1 MKHLLFLLAFTLHSS
16 LNYAQTGPTNG
27 PKLSAGTLQFLWQ
40 MEQNLADKNGTLQN
54 YVYNQGIDNKIL
66 VNAIVKVSPEI
77 NEKEF
82 KELRVSI
89 GTKAGNIWT
98 IRIPTNRVKEV
109 AKFSGILA
117 MEMDQPMAPELDS
130 ARRKTRVDSIHK
142 GIGLSQ
148 AYDGKDIVIGII
160 DAGFDYTHPSMY
172 DTTYGKYRVKRV
184 WEQKATGTPPAAF
197 GYGAEFADSTAILTK
212 SHDVN
217 ETTHGTHVAGIAAG
231 SGYGGLNG
239 NNRIFRGM
247 AYSSEM
253 VFTAIYPSTAYWLN
267 TGMSDMLDGINYT
280 FQYASSVGKP
290 AVANLSWG
298 CPMGPRDGSSLFS
311 QALDNLVGPGKIFV
325 VSGGNNGQ
333 NKIHLKKTF
342 TGNDTIVNSVVTFS
356 TNLIKKQNQIDIWGD
371 TGKSFCVQFSIY
383 NSNTKLTSSEWIC
396 LDGNTRFIKLKGSL
410 DTCFITMTGVNS
422 EFNNKPH
429 MLVQLFSRIPTTNRL
444 VVSVK
449 GQSGTVNLWQ
459 GIVIKTSGYY
469 GTFAKSGYTWAVD
482 GDVQMTC
489 GDLVSTRKA
498 IAVAAYNSKVS
509 FTNVSGSNL
518 SYTGALNGRIA
529 SFSSLGPT
537 ADGRVKP
544 NIAGP
549 GLALAS
555 SISSFD
561 SSYFE
566 TGDGYSSIVS
576 QSPVNGKTYSYGMAG
591 GTSMSAPAVSGIIA
605 ILLQVNPLLTP
616 DGLLD
621 LFSQTV
627 IKDVYTG
634 QIPATGSNTW
644 GLGKINAYRSLKKL
658 LEPTGIKHLQAESRM
673 LVFPN
678 PAQGNFNIEY
688 MGTVS
693 ELVELKI
700 SDQLGRII
708 SADTWSISTGS
719 NIRKLDTKN
728 LPASIYFVELKSKTE
743 KSGARII
750 LN

>member
-1 MKHLLFLLAFTLHSS
+1 
-16 LNYAQTGPTNG
+16 
-27 PKLSAGTLQFLWQ
+27 
-40 MEQNLADKNGTLQN
+40 
-54 YVYNQGIDNKIL
+54 
-66 VNAIVKVSPEI
+66 
-77 NEKEF
+77 
-82 KELRVSI
+82 
-89 GTKAGNIWT
+89 
-98 IRIPTNRVKEV
+98 
-109 AKFSGILA
+109 
-117 MEMDQPMAPELDS
+117 
-130 ARRKTRVDSIHK
+130 
-142 GIGLSQ
+142 
-148 AYDGKDIVIGII
+148 
-160 DAGFDYTHPSMY
+160 
-172 DTTYGKYRVKRV
+172 
-184 WEQKATGTPPAAF
+184 
-197 GYGAEFADSTAILTK
+197 
-212 SHDVN
+212 
-217 ETTHGTHVAGIAAG
+217 
-231 SGYGGLNG
+231 
-239 NNRIFRGM
+239 M
-247 AYSSEM
+247 AYNSEM
-253 VFTAIYPSTAYWLN
+253 VFTAIYPSSAYWLN

-342 TGNDTIVNSVVTFS
+342 AGTDTIVNSVITFPTS
-356 TNLIKKQNQIDIWGD
+356 LTKKQNQVDIWGD
-371 TGKSFCVQFSIY
+371 SSKSFCVQFSIY
-383 NSNTKLTSSEWIC
+383 NANTKLTSSEWIC
-396 LDGNTRFIKLKGSL
+396 LDGNTRYIKLKGSL
-410 DTCFITMTGVNS
+410 DSAFITATGVAS

-429 MLVQLFSRIPTTNRL
+429 MLIQLLSRIPTNNRL
-444 VVSVK
+444 VISVS

-634 QIPATGSNTW
+634 QVPAAGSNTW

-658 LEPTGIKHLQAESRM
+658 LEPTGIKHLQAESQM

-678 PAQGNFNIEY
+678 PSHGNFNIEY
-688 MGTVS
+688 MGTTN
-693 ELVELKI
+693 EPVEIKI
-700 SDQLGRII
+700 SNQSGKVVRSDSWQI
-708 SADTWSISTGS
+708 SMGS
-719 NIRKLDTKN
+719 NIKKLDTKN
-728 LPASIYFVELKSKTE
+728 LPSGIYFVELKSKTE
-743 KSGARII
+743 KSIVRIV